1 MEMKKQIKVLALLA
15 FAFGL
20 GFGSANIA
28 MSDAYAPSIAV
39 VNVDKILNS
48 SAQVSALKKDQEKKA
63 LELKNWIKTAQD
75 DVDKQTTPQAKQ
87 ATRVKYEKQLA
98 AKREANNKAFA
109 SRLAT
114 IDKSV
119 TNTISNYAKA
129 KGYPVVIAK
138 SVVIYGGTDITSEVS
153 KLVK

>member
-1 MEMKKQIKVLALLA
+1 MKKQIKILVLLA
-15 FAFGL
+15 FVFGL

-28 MSDAYAPSIAV
+28 MSDATSPTIAV

-63 LELKNWIKTAQD
+63 IELKNWLKTAQA
-75 DVDKQTTPQAKQ
+75 DVDKQSTPQTKQ
-87 ATRVKYEKQLA
+87 ATRVKYEKELA

-109 SRLAT
+109 SQLAT
-114 IDKSV
+114 IDKNV
-119 TNTISNYAKA
+119 TNTISRYAKA

-138 SVVIYGGTDITSEVS
+138 SVVIYGGTDITNEVA

>member
-1 MEMKKQIKVLALLA
+1 MKKQIKILVLLA
-15 FAFGL
+15 FVFGL
-20 GFGSANIA
+20 SFGSANIA
-28 MSDAYAPSIAV
+28 MSDATAPTIAV

-63 LELKNWIKTAQD
+63 IELKNWLKTAQA
-75 DVDKQTTPQAKQ
+75 DVDKQSTPQTKQ
-87 ATRVKYEKQLA
+87 ATRVKYEKELA

-109 SRLAT
+109 SQLAT
-114 IDKSV
+114 IDKNV
-119 TNTISNYAKA
+119 TNTISRYAKA

-138 SVVIYGGTDITSEVS
+138 SVVIYGGTDITNEVA

>member
-1 MEMKKQIKVLALLA
+1 MKKQIKILVLLA
-15 FAFGL
+15 FVFCL

-28 MSDAYAPSIAV
+28 MSDATSPTIAV

-63 LELKNWIKTAQD
+63 IELKNWLKTAQA
-75 DVDKQTTPQAKQ
+75 DVDKQSTPQTKQ
-87 ATRVKYEKQLA
+87 ATRVKYEKELA

-109 SRLAT
+109 SQLAT
-114 IDKSV
+114 IDKNV
-119 TNTISNYAKA
+119 TNTISRYAKA
-129 KGYPVVIAK
+129 KGYSVVIAK
-138 SVVIYGGTDITSEVS
+138 SVVIYGGTDITNEVA

>member
-1 MEMKKQIKVLALLA
+1 MKKQIKILVLLA
-15 FAFGL
+15 FVFGL

-28 MSDAYAPSIAV
+28 MSDATAPTIAV

-63 LELKNWIKTAQD
+63 IELKNWLKTAQA
-75 DVDKQTTPQAKQ
+75 DVYKQSTPQTKQ
-87 ATRVKYEKQLA
+87 ATRVKYEKELA

-109 SRLAT
+109 SQLAT
-114 IDKSV
+114 IDKNV
-119 TNTISNYAKA
+119 TNTISRYAKA

-138 SVVIYGGTDITSEVS
+138 SVVIYGGTDITNEVA